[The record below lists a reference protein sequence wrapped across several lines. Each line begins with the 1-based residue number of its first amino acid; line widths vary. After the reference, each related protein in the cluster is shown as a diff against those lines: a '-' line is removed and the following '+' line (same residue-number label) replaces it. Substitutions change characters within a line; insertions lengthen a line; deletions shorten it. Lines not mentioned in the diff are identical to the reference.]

1 VNLNVI
7 KQGHAFGLDM
17 FAFPRHTSQT
27 LRPLDMSCFMAFKT
41 TFKKEKKQCNDH
53 KYILRNQRRSS

>member
-1 VNLNVI
+1 MNLNVI

-27 LRPLDMSCFMAFKT
+27 LHPLDMSCFMPFKT
-41 TFKKEKKQCNDH
+41 TFKKEQKQCN
-53 KYILRNQRRSS
+53 IINIF